1 MEETNEMELS
11 DIFYVIAKRK
21 MMIIVI
27 TLVCTLVSAVVSFFI
42 ISPTYQ
48 SQTSVIVDKK
58 ANGANTQYSNN
69 DVTMYQN
76 LVKTYASIGES
87 DDVYIKAAQKLNN
100 GISSDELAKNITI
113 TPITSTQLLTVTA
126 TGGTAKEALD
136 SVTAVTDSFIE
147 VSNSVYPAGD
157 IRTVNKGKLPKAP
170 AKPNKKLNI
179 AIGFFLGLMISAGLA
194 FVMDYMDNT
203 VESVE
208 DIKRNFDL
216 PIIGTIPLEQEN

>member
-100 GISSDELAKNITI
+100 GIS
-113 TPITSTQLLTVTA
+113 
-126 TGGTAKEALD
+126 LD
-136 SVTAVTDSFIE
+136 
-147 VSNSVYPAGD
+147 
-157 IRTVNKGKLPKAP
+157 
-170 AKPNKKLNI
+170 
-179 AIGFFLGLMISAGLA
+179 
-194 FVMDYMDNT
+194 
-203 VESVE
+203 
-208 DIKRNFDL
+208 
-216 PIIGTIPLEQEN
+216 